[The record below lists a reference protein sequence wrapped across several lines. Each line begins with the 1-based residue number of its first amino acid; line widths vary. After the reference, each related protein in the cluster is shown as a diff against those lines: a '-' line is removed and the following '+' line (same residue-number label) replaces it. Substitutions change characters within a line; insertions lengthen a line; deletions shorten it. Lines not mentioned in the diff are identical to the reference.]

1 VGEDVSITGDEWAS
15 AIEDSGSSADS
26 VSFGDRN
33 ISIDD
38 GGSSSSSTSS
48 SSDSGSSSTS
58 SSSSTSNDSYDVP
71 SGYVEAVNRE
81 SSGSTDHTDQ
91 TDSAQVAAMKDATEG
106 DLDSHS
112 VELTQNKDGSNTLSA
127 ESNLGETVSSTVMPT
142 GDGINVPEPPDL
154 SGLSDAAKAALVVLV
169 VLVVAI
175 VGGN

>member
-1 VGEDVSITGDEWAS
+1 
-15 AIEDSGSSADS
+15 
-26 VSFGDRN
+26 
-33 ISIDD
+33 
-38 GGSSSSSTSS
+38 
-48 SSDSGSSSTS
+48 
-58 SSSSTSNDSYDVP
+58 
-71 SGYVEAVNRE
+71 
-81 SSGSTDHTDQ
+81 
-91 TDSAQVAAMKDATEG
+91 MKDATEG

-154 SGLSDAAKAALVVLV
+154 SGLSDAAKAALVGLV